1 MSPFW
6 MLLTYCVLIVLASLA
21 GGVVPVL
28 VKLTHA
34 RIQIVVS
41 LVSGFMLGVGF
52 FHLLTH
58 ALLEWPVVDKVALW
72 VVLGFLVMFL
82 IERFFC
88 FHHHDVPDPAAE
100 PEHAGDDHTHPHGHH
115 DHEHAAQHDHKLTW
129 SGAAVGLVLH
139 SVIAGIAL
147 AASVDAGA
155 HHDAAAWA
163 GLPVFL
169 VIFLHKPLD
178 SMTLITLMSVG
189 RWNTGWRH
197 LINVLFAL
205 AIPASVVLYSQLGV
219 GGGGDGH
226 ASHEMV
232 GLVLAFAAG
241 AFICIASS
249 DLLPELQF
257 HRHDR
262 VKLSLALIAGIAL
275 AWTIAHFE
283 SKIHDHDALQKERQS
298 EHIHDDGTEHERS
311 HTDD

>member
-6 MLLTYCVLIVLASLA
+6 PLLTYCVLIVLASLA

-34 RIQIVVS
+34 RIQFVVS

-58 ALLEWPVVDKVALW
+58 ALLESPAVDQVALA
-72 VVLGFLVMFL
+72 VVLGFLAMFL

-88 FHHHDVPDPAAE
+88 FHHHDVPEPAAASE
-100 PEHAGDDHTHPHGHH
+100 PAAGDHSHPHGHH
-115 DHEHAAQHDHKLTW
+115 EHQHAAQHDHKLTW
-129 SGAAVGLVLH
+129 GGAAVGLVLH

-147 AASVDAGA
+147 AASVDAGR
-155 HHDAAAWA
+155 HHDAAVWA

-169 VIFLHKPLD
+169 VIFMHKPLD

-205 AIPASVVLYSQLGV
+205 AIPVGVVLYFQLRP

-226 ASHEMV
+226 ARHETV

-241 AFICIASS
+241 VFICIASS

-257 HRHDR
+257 HHHDR
-262 VKLSLALIAGIAL
+262 VKLSMALIVGIAL

-283 SKIHDHDALQKERQS
+283 SKIHDHDALKNERQS
-298 EHIHDDGTEHERS
+298 EHIHDDGSEHERF
-311 HTDD
+311 HTDH